1 MKIPDW
7 AKPANWTPETR
18 AAARETLRVAAIF
31 AFTLFQASK
40 TGQTL
45 KDASVRKLT
54 GR

>member
-7 AKPANWTPETR
+7 AKPANWTPEAR
-18 AAARETLRVAAIF
+18 AAAREALRVAAIF

-40 TGQTL
+40 TGQII
-45 KDASVRKLT
+45 KDASLRKLA